1 MSGGEAELSGGSI
14 ENTKTN
20 GSWAVRATEDGVFK
34 MTGGALSGDSTNGQ
48 ALYVAGEKNAKLS
61 GGTIDGGGDDK
72 TAITVGTGAV
82 GKLLAEGCYYYKVTL
97 ASPNGKKV
105 TDVSGD
111 TLSGKYIVDNR
122 TVAQYTTDGGT
133 TWADCDS
140 LSEAISGAQSDSFAE
155 ANQVRLTQDVKTSI
169 AIGFGGFT
177 LDLQGHTW
185 TCAAVRSP
193 ETGRKRSGRHHRQQ
207 GWRQADRAG
216 CRHNQRRKQSR
227 PARHFG
233 GNRRGADPDR

>member
-1 MSGGEAELSGGSI
+1 MKALSLI
-14 ENTKTN
+14 HIY
-20 GSWAVRATEDGVFK
+20 GVFK

-122 TVAQYTTDGGT
+122 TVAQYTTCLLYTSRG
-133 TWADCDS
+133 
-140 LSEAISGAQSDSFAE
+140 SEC
-155 ANQVRLTQDVKTSI
+155 L
-169 AIGFGGFT
+169 
-177 LDLQGHTW
+177 
-185 TCAAVRSP
+185 
-193 ETGRKRSGRHHRQQ
+193 RHGEELLLHRH
-207 GWRQADRAG
+207 GSMG
-216 CRHNQRRKQSR
+216 SR
-227 PARHFG
+227 F
-233 GNRRGADPDR
+233 